1 MKQKEFLFSANADFL
16 QELYKQYLDK
26 TLAEK
31 DWIDFFSSIGDADME
46 YKPQWSKNGSKK
58 WSKETPAIKEA
69 EGSWQYNF
77 FKLIDQYRKV
87 GHYLCDLDPL
97 KIDQPKTLDALNL
110 ELKDFAIYDQGQ
122 SACIENY
129 AFGVQD
135 IKAVDLALRLK
146 NTYGS
151 SIGVEFEHVDN
162 EHERVWLYDQFEKIQ
177 SKVFS
182 PSQQQD
188 FLRQIIQ
195 VEVFEN
201 YLHTKFPG
209 AKRFSIEGGETF
221 ILSLSTLLLSC
232 FEQDVKNVVIGMAHR
247 GRLATL
253 ATILEKPYV
262 EIFAEF
268 AGLGKKILDEG
279 YSGDVKYHMGYQSQ
293 RSFQGET
300 LELSLCYNP
309 SHLESINP
317 VLAGIVRAKQD
328 KILDKSKVLGVLI
341 HGDAAFCGQGV
352 VAESIAMA
360 NLEGYATSGMIH
372 VVINNQIGF
381 TANPKDTRSS
391 RYSTEFAKI
400 SKFPVLHVNGNDVEA
415 VVRGMLLAV
424 KYRKRWGKDIVLE
437 IFCYRKYGHNEG
449 DEPLYTQ
456 GYRYN
461 IIKNKQP
468 VTFDYAEKLR
478 LSGSIED
485 NFAELCKENFKKIL
499 DDNFALLSVTSPEE
513 VRPEDCGAD
522 DVVTYVP
529 IEDLKSIAEKVFSYP
544 KDFPIN
550 PKLAKLLMQRSKTVK
565 DGDQID
571 WAIAESMA
579 FASILKDGLSI
590 RFSGQDVGRGTFSH
604 RHSVLHSQLDEV
616 NKYVPLN
623 NIAPS
628 QGLYQVYDSLLSEF
642 AVLGFEYGYS
652 VERSD
657 ALTIWEAQ
665 FGDFANG
672 AQVIFD
678 QFISSGQSKWRQ
690 RSPLVVLLPH
700 GYEGQGP
707 EHSSAR
713 IERFLSLAARDNMQI
728 ALPST
733 PVSYFHLLRRQ
744 VLQAVKKPLI
754 VFTPKSLLR
763 HNLAVSNLQDFAA
776 ARTFSAVIGE
786 TQGLRAVNK
795 VIICSGKVYYDLLL
809 ERQKND
815 IQDVAIIR
823 LEQYYPFP
831 ESQLVSVL
839 RQFSS
844 VTEFVWCQEEPRNMG
859 AYNFVLPRISK
870 ILLAINK
877 EALLKFVGRSDE
889 ASPAVGYSNLHN
901 EQQSK
906 LIYQALK
913 T

>member
-16 QELYKQYLDK
+16 QEMHRQYLAQSLVDK
-26 TLAEK
+26 E
-31 DWIDFFSSIGDADME
+31 WVDFFTSIDDSSFE
-46 YKPQWSKNGSKK
+46 HKPK
-58 WSKETPAIKEA
+58 WSKKTQHTKTEA
-69 EGSWQYNF
+69 SLQYNF

-97 KIDQPKTLDALNL
+97 KIDEPKMPDTLNL
-110 ELKDFAIYDQGQ
+110 ELQDFAIYDPNKIQD
-122 SACIENY
+122 IENY
-129 AFGVQD
+129 AFGVRD
-135 IKAVDLALRLK
+135 IKAVDLVALLK
-146 NTYGS
+146 NAYCS
-151 SIGVEFEHVDN
+151 SIGVEFEHVD
-162 EHERVWLYDQFEKIQ
+162 EASERKWLYDQFEKIQ
-177 SKVFS
+177 QHNFS
-182 PSQQQD
+182 QAQQQD
-188 FLRQIIQ
+188 FLRQIIE
-195 VEVFEN
+195 VEAFEN

-221 ILSLSTLLLSC
+221 ILALNQLLLSC
-232 FEQDVKNVVIGMAHR
+232 FEQDLQSVVIGMAHR

-253 ATILEKPYV
+253 AQILKKPYAQ
-262 EIFAEF
+262 IFAEF
-268 AGLGKKILDEG
+268 AGVGKKILDQG
-279 YSGDVKYHMGYQSQ
+279 YSGDVKYHMGYQIK
-293 RSFQGET
+293 RTFQGKT

-328 KILDKSKVLGVLI
+328 KIPDKSKILGILI

-360 NLEGYATSGMIH
+360 NLEGYTTSGMIH
-372 VVINNQIGF
+372 IVINNQIGF

-400 SKFPVLHVNGNDVEA
+400 SKFPVLHVNGNDPAA
-415 VVRGMLLAV
+415 VARGVILAT
-424 KYRKRWGKDIVLE
+424 KYRQKWGKDIVLE

-456 GYRYN
+456 GYKYN

-468 VTFDYAEKLR
+468 VYFEYAEELLLAK
-478 LSGSIED
+478 IIQD
-485 NFAELCKENFKKIL
+485 NFVAICKESFKKIL
-499 DDNFALLSVTSPEE
+499 DESFALSRSIEPSE
-513 VRPEDCGAD
+513 VDLK
-522 DVVTYVP
+522 DVKANDVATGVS
-529 IEDLKSIAEKVFSYP
+529 IEDLKSYAEKLFSYP

-550 PKLAKLLMQRSKTVK
+550 PKLAKLFEQRNKAVK
-565 DGDQID
+565 DGNQID
-571 WAIAESMA
+571 WAIAEGLA
-579 FASILKDGLSI
+579 FASILQDGLNI
-590 RFSGQDVGRGTFSH
+590 RLSGQDAGRGTFSH
-604 RHSVLHSQLDEV
+604 RHSVLHSQLDQV
-616 NKYVPLN
+616 SKYIPLN
-623 NIAPS
+623 NLSQS
-628 QGLYQVYDSLLSEF
+628 QGVYQVYDSLLSEF

-652 VERSD
+652 VEKKD
-657 ALTIWEAQ
+657 GLTIWEAQ

-678 QFISSGQSKWRQ
+678 QFISSGYSKWRE
-690 RSPLVVLLPH
+690 RNSLVVLLPH

-728 ALPST
+728 ALPSS

-744 VLQAVKKPLI
+744 VLQEEKRPLI

-763 HNLAVSNLQDFAA
+763 HNMAISNLQDFAISN
-776 ARTFSAVIGE
+776 TFSAIIDE
-786 TQGLRAVNK
+786 TANLNQVSK

-809 ERQKND
+809 ERQKNN
-815 IQDVAIIR
+815 IQNVAIIR

-831 ESQLVSVL
+831 AEQLCLALKKFTNVSK
-839 RQFSS
+839 FI
-844 VTEFVWCQEEPRNMG
+844 WCQEEPRNMG
-859 AYNFVLPRISK
+859 AYNFISSRITKVL
-870 ILLAINK
+870 LEINAQAK
-877 EALLKFVGRSDE
+877 LEFVGRSNE
-889 ASPAVGYSNLHN
+889 ASPAVGYLNLHN

-906 LIYQALK
+906 LIDQALR